1 MATKRIVLALLL
13 CGGIAHAQ
21 ENEVNPDQERARAAT
36 EVNPEPEDPSAHFNF
51 TEFSYRGKDEYGGTF
66 GDGKMIDQKTGEST
80 PEEEPMSPPFL
91 LALLNFGV
99 LLILLAKFLV
109 PVGRKVA
116 AERHDQIKTA
126 LDEASKLRSE
136 AEKKLREYEGRIA
149 GLDSEIEKL
158 VAGIRADAEADKKRI
173 LESAEKQAV
182 QMKRDAESRIAAEI
196 EQARAQLQ
204 SEVATASAA
213 AAAKIVRERATADD
227 QRRMVSTF
235 ISGLGGRS

>member
-1 MATKRIVLALLL
+1 MATKRIALALLL

-21 ENEVNPDQERARAAT
+21 ENEVNTEQERAREST
-36 EVNPEPEDPSAHFNF
+36 EVKPEPEDPSAHFNF
-51 TEFSYRGKDEYGGTF
+51 GEFSYRGKDEYGGTF
-66 GDGKMIDQKTGEST
+66 GDGKMTDPKTGEST

-99 LLILLAKFLV
+99 LLILLAKFLA
-109 PVGRKVA
+109 PAGRKVA
-116 AERHDQIKTA
+116 EERHDQIKTA
-126 LDEASKLRSE
+126 LDEASKLRSD

-213 AAAKIVRERATADD
+213 AAAKIVRERSTADD
-227 QRRMVSTF
+227 QKRMVSTF